1 MRQRNDVRA
10 RRAMAGM
17 GALLITT
24 MILPGVTASAQ
35 TETEASAAPKAT
47 KASAA
52 LTIQRVTRHVVAGRK
67 VRVAGVLRP
76 GGANRSV
83 SLQVR
88 AGRRWVTVDRDRT
101 GANGAYRLT
110 WRTAKPGSRQLR
122 VRFAGTAEL
131 RATRRSLGRANVYR
145 RAFAS
150 WYGPGLYGGHLA
162 CGGRLT
168 PGTLGV
174 AHKTLPCGTRITL
187 RHHGHSVRV
196 RVIDRGPFVGGR
208 EFDLTAATK
217 QRLRFGSTGTVLTTR

>member
-1 MRQRNDVRA
+1 MRQLNDVRA

-17 GALLITT
+17 GALLMTT

-35 TETEASAAPKAT
+35 TETEAPAAPKAT

-52 LTIQRVTRHVVAGRK
+52 LTVQRVTRHVVAGRK

-88 AGRRWVTVDRDRT
+88 AGHGWATVDRDRT

-174 AHKTLPCGTRITL
+174 AHKTLPCGTRVTL
-187 RHHGHSVRV
+187 RHRGHSVRV